1 MRAIGKYIVITV
13 LEEEKKASSGLIL
26 TSSEFE
32 DLRYGLAEVSEPGSD
47 VSVVSKGSKIYYDKR
62 NCFAIRIDGVQYHV
76 ILERDV
82 VLVLD

>member
-1 MRAIGKYIVITV
+1 MRAIGKYIVIRV

-26 TSSEFE
+26 TSSDFD
-32 DLRYGLAEVSEPGSD
+32 DLRYGLAEVLEPGSD
-47 VSVVSKGSKIYYDKR
+47 VTAVAKGSKIYYDKR
-62 NCFAIRIDGVQYHV
+62 NCFGIRVDGKQYHI